1 MAEAKAKVF
10 KVSELPEMKKND
22 ISFNDLVMVSD
33 TSDAQTNAKYVSKK
47 LTIGTLSAALQT
59 GISNTIAGKTAS
71 QISAEVQQN
80 VQQNVENK
88 INSTVQTKVEQ
99 AVNDLFTELDGGE
112 ADF

>member
-1 MAEAKAKVF
+1 MSESRAKVF

-22 ISFNDLVMVSD
+22 ISYNDLVMVSD

-47 LTIGTLSAALQT
+47 LTIGTLSAALQS

-80 VQQNVENK
+80 VQNNVEEK
-88 INSTVQTKVEQ
+88 IDNTVQTKVNQ
-99 AVNDLFTELDGGE
+99 AVNELFTELDGGG